1 MIKFSF
7 ENSFGFEKSL
17 AVVWR
22 MLEMEANT
30 YIGGKLPKARER
42 VTQNIKGNSVP
53 RPPGTGI
60 VPALY

>member
-22 MLEMEANT
+22 ILEMGVNA
-30 YIGGKLPKARER
+30 YIGGNRGVIAAVGKETKH
-42 VTQNIKGNSVP
+42 
-53 RPPGTGI
+53 
-60 VPALY
+60 

>member
-22 MLEMEANT
+22 ILEMEVNA
-30 YIGGKLPKARER
+30 YIGGNRGVIATVRKETKHYG
-42 VTQNIKGNSVP
+42 KG
-53 RPPGTGI
+53 GTMDSR
-60 VPALY
+60 Y

>member
-30 YIGGKLPKARER
+30 YIGRNR
-42 VTQNIKGNSVP
+42 
-53 RPPGTGI
+53 GI
-60 VPALY
+60 IAVVRKETKH

>member
-22 MLEMEANT
+22 ILEMEANT
-30 YIGGKLPKARER
+30 YIGGNRGVIAVVRKETKH
-42 VTQNIKGNSVP
+42 
-53 RPPGTGI
+53 
-60 VPALY
+60 